1 MENHSKTLV
10 SWRDLNYPLKKK
22 GNSKEKKEKQKL
34 RNKLLI
40 SFKIILVG
48 LILISCGKT
57 NKLENVDKIL
67 LFGDSLMSG
76 YGLKENQV
84 LSVILENDLKEAGY
98 NIKII
103 NGSVSGDTS
112 EDGLDRIEEYTSGGD
127 IDLIVLGLGANDMLR
142 RINPDQTENN
152 LRKII
157 EIIKTKN
164 IKIILAGMKA
174 SPTNGLAYKKKFDD
188 IFPKLA
194 EEYDL
199 TLIPFLLKKVALN
212 PKLNQSD
219 GIHPNFEG
227 AKVISETIKESII
240 NFD

>member
-1 MENHSKTLV
+1 
-10 SWRDLNYPLKKK
+10 
-22 GNSKEKKEKQKL
+22 
-34 RNKLLI
+34 
-40 SFKIILVG
+40 
-48 LILISCGKT
+48 
-57 NKLENVDKIL
+57 
-67 LFGDSLMSG
+67 MSG
-76 YGLKENQV
+76 YGLKEDQT
-84 LSVILENDLKEAGY
+84 LSIVLENDLKQAGY

-103 NGSVSGDTS
+103 NGSVSGNTS
-112 EDGLDRIEEYTSGGD
+112 EDGLDRIEEYVFDSD

-174 SPTNGLAYKKKFDD
+174 SPTNGLAYKNKFDD

-194 EEYDL
+194 EEHDL
-199 TLIPFLLKKVALN
+199 NLIPFLLKEVALN
-212 PKLNQSD
+212 PKFNQSD
-219 GIHPNFEG
+219 GIHPNYEG

-240 NFD
+240 NLD

>member
-1 MENHSKTLV
+1 MSEKNELLIFFKT
-10 SWRDLNYPLKKK
+10 
-22 GNSKEKKEKQKL
+22 
-34 RNKLLI
+34 LLI
-40 SFKIILVG
+40 S
-48 LILISCGKT
+48 LILISCSET
-57 NKLENVDKIL
+57 NKLENINNVL

-76 YGLKENQV
+76 YGLKEDQT
-84 LSVILENDLKEAGY
+84 LSIILENDLKDAGY
-98 NIKII
+98 NIKVI

-219 GIHPNFEG
+219 GIHPNIEG

>member
-1 MENHSKTLV
+1 M
-10 SWRDLNYPLKKK
+10 
-22 GNSKEKKEKQKL
+22 
-34 RNKLLI
+34 
-40 SFKIILVG
+40 
-48 LILISCGKT
+48 ISCSDT
-57 NKLENVDKIL
+57 NKLENVNKIL

-76 YGLKENQV
+76 YGLKENQT
-84 LSVILENDLKEAGY
+84 LSIILENDLKKAGY
-98 NIKII
+98 NIEII

-112 EDGLDRIEEYTSGGD
+112 EDGLDRIEEYASGSN

-142 RINPDQTENN
+142 RINPDQTESN

-194 EEYDL
+194 KEYDL
-199 TLIPFLLKKVALN
+199 NLIPFLLKKVALN

-219 GIHPNFEG
+219 GIHPNYEG
-227 AKVISETIKESII
+227 AKVISKTIKESII
-240 NFD
+240 NLE

>member
-1 MENHSKTLV
+1 
-10 SWRDLNYPLKKK
+10 
-22 GNSKEKKEKQKL
+22 
-34 RNKLLI
+34 
-40 SFKIILVG
+40 
-48 LILISCGKT
+48 
-57 NKLENVDKIL
+57 
-67 LFGDSLMSG
+67 MSG
-76 YGLKENQV
+76 YGLKEDQT
-84 LSVILENDLKEAGY
+84 LSIILENDLKKAGY

-112 EDGLDRIEEYTSGGD
+112 EDGLYRIEEYTSRID

-142 RINPDQTENN
+142 RINPVQTERN

-157 EIIKTKN
+157 EIIKAKN

-174 SPTNGLAYKKKFDD
+174 SPTNGFAYKKKFDD

-199 TLIPFLLKKVALN
+199 KLIPFLLKNVALN

-219 GIHPNFEG
+219 GIHPNYEG
-227 AKVISETIKESII
+227 AKAISETIKKSII
-240 NFD
+240 NLEWKKLICI

>member
-1 MENHSKTLV
+1 
-10 SWRDLNYPLKKK
+10 
-22 GNSKEKKEKQKL
+22 
-34 RNKLLI
+34 
-40 SFKIILVG
+40 
-48 LILISCGKT
+48 
-57 NKLENVDKIL
+57 
-67 LFGDSLMSG
+67 MSG
-76 YGLKENQV
+76 YGLKENQA
-84 LSVILENDLKEAGY
+84 LSIILENDLKETGY
-98 NIKII
+98 NIRVI

-142 RINPDQTENN
+142 RINPDQTESN

-194 EEYDL
+194 KEYNLD
-199 TLIPFLLKKVALN
+199 LIPFLLKKVALN

-219 GIHPNFEG
+219 GIHPNYEG
-227 AKVISETIKESII
+227 VIIISETIRQSII
-240 NFD
+240 N

>member
-1 MENHSKTLV
+1 
-10 SWRDLNYPLKKK
+10 LK
-22 GNSKEKKEKQKL
+22 
-34 RNKLLI
+34 NKLLI
-40 SFKIILVG
+40 FFKTLLIS
-48 LILISCGKT
+48 LILISCSDT
-57 NKLENVDKIL
+57 NKLENVNKIL

-76 YGLKENQV
+76 YGLKENQT
-84 LSVILENDLKEAGY
+84 LSIILENDLKKAGY
-98 NIKII
+98 NIEII

-112 EDGLDRIEEYTSGGD
+112 EDGLDRIEEYASGSN

-142 RINPDQTENN
+142 RINPDQTEGN

-194 EEYDL
+194 KEYDL
-199 TLIPFLLKKVALN
+199 NLIPFLLKKVALN

-219 GIHPNFEG
+219 GIHPNYEG
-227 AKVISETIKESII
+227 AKVISKTIKDILI
-240 NFD
+240 N

>member
-1 MENHSKTLV
+1 MK
-10 SWRDLNYPLKKK
+10 
-22 GNSKEKKEKQKL
+22 
-34 RNKLLI
+34 NKLLI
-40 SFKIILVG
+40 SFKIFLIG
-48 LILISCGKT
+48 LILTSCGES
-57 NKLENVDKIL
+57 NKLENVNKVL

-76 YGLKENQV
+76 YGLKENQA
-84 LSVILENDLKEAGY
+84 LSIILENDLKETGY
-98 NIKII
+98 NIRVI

-112 EDGLDRIEEYTSGGD
+112 GDGLYRIEEYTSGGD
-127 IDLIVLGLGANDMLR
+127 VDLIVLGLGANDMLR
-142 RINPDQTENN
+142 RINPDQTESN

-227 AKVISETIKESII
+227 SRVISETIKESII

>member
-1 MENHSKTLV
+1 
-10 SWRDLNYPLKKK
+10 
-22 GNSKEKKEKQKL
+22 
-34 RNKLLI
+34 
-40 SFKIILVG
+40 
-48 LILISCGKT
+48 
-57 NKLENVDKIL
+57 
-67 LFGDSLMSG
+67 MSG
-76 YGLKENQV
+76 YGLKENQA
-84 LSVILENDLKEAGY
+84 LSIILENDLKEAGY
-98 NIKII
+98 NIKVV

-112 EDGLDRIEEYTSGGD
+112 EDGLDRIEEYTPDSD

-157 EIIKTKN
+157 EIIKTRN

-174 SPTNGLAYKKKFDD
+174 SPSNGLAYKKKFDD

-194 EEYDL
+194 KEYDL
-199 TLIPFLLKKVALN
+199 NLIPFLLEKVALD

-227 AKVISETIKESII
+227 TKVISETIKNILI
-240 NFD
+240 N

>member
-1 MENHSKTLV
+1 MT
-10 SWRDLNYPLKKK
+10 
-22 GNSKEKKEKQKL
+22 
-34 RNKLLI
+34 
-40 SFKIILVG
+40 
-48 LILISCGKT
+48 SCSKT
-57 NKLENVDKIL
+57 NKLDDVNEIL

-76 YGLKENQV
+76 YGLKENQA
-84 LSVILENDLKEAGY
+84 LSIILENDLKEAGY
-98 NIKII
+98 NIIVI

-112 EDGLDRIEEYTSGGD
+112 EDGLDRIEEYTPDSD

-152 LRKII
+152 LTKII

-199 TLIPFLLKKVALN
+199 NLIPFLLKKVALN
-212 PKLNQSD
+212 PKFNQSD
-219 GIHPNFEG
+219 GIHPNYEG

-240 NFD
+240 NLD

>member
-1 MENHSKTLV
+1 MKN
-10 SWRDLNYPLKKK
+10 N
-22 GNSKEKKEKQKL
+22 
-34 RNKLLI
+34 LLI
-40 SFKIILVG
+40 FFKTFLIS
-48 LILISCGKT
+48 LILISCSEN
-57 NKLENVDKIL
+57 NKLENVNKIL

-76 YGLKENQV
+76 YGLKKNQA
-84 LSVILENDLKEAGY
+84 LSIILENDLKEAGY
-98 NIKII
+98 NIKVI

-112 EDGLDRIEEYTSGGD
+112 EDGLDRIEEFTSGSD

-142 RINPDQTENN
+142 RINPDQTESN

-174 SPTNGLAYKKKFDD
+174 SPTNGLAYKKRFDD

>member
-1 MENHSKTLV
+1 MT
-10 SWRDLNYPLKKK
+10 
-22 GNSKEKKEKQKL
+22 
-34 RNKLLI
+34 
-40 SFKIILVG
+40 
-48 LILISCGKT
+48 SCSKT
-57 NKLENVDKIL
+57 NKLDDVNEIL

-76 YGLKENQV
+76 YGLKENQA
-84 LSVILENDLKEAGY
+84 LSIILENDLKEAGY
-98 NIKII
+98 NIKVV

-112 EDGLDRIEEYTSGGD
+112 EDGLDRIEEYTPDSD

-174 SPTNGLAYKKKFDD
+174 SPTNGLVYKKKFDD

-199 TLIPFLLKKVALN
+199 NLIPFLLKKVALN
-212 PKLNQSD
+212 PKFNQSD
-219 GIHPNFEG
+219 GIHPNYEG

-240 NFD
+240 NLD

>member
-1 MENHSKTLV
+1 M
-10 SWRDLNYPLKKK
+10 
-22 GNSKEKKEKQKL
+22 
-34 RNKLLI
+34 
-40 SFKIILVG
+40 
-48 LILISCGKT
+48 ISCSDS
-57 NKLENVDKIL
+57 NRLENVNKIL

-76 YGLKENQV
+76 YGLKENQT
-84 LSVILENDLKEAGY
+84 LSIILENDLKEAGY
-98 NIKII
+98 DIRVI

-112 EDGLDRIEEYTSGGD
+112 ENGLDRIEEYTSDSD
-127 IDLIVLGLGANDMLR
+127 IDLIILGLGANDMLR

-157 EIIKTKN
+157 EILKTKN

-194 EEYDL
+194 DEFDL
-199 TLIPFLLKKVALN
+199 NLIPFLLKKVALN

-219 GIHPNFEG
+219 GIHPNYEG
-227 AKVISETIKESII
+227 AKVISETIRESII
-240 NFD
+240 NLD

>member
-1 MENHSKTLV
+1 M
-10 SWRDLNYPLKKK
+10 
-22 GNSKEKKEKQKL
+22 
-34 RNKLLI
+34 
-40 SFKIILVG
+40 
-48 LILISCGKT
+48 ISCSET
-57 NKLENVDKIL
+57 NKLENVNKIL

-84 LSVILENDLKEAGY
+84 LSIILENDLKEAGY
-98 NIKII
+98 NIKVI

-112 EDGLDRIEEYTSGGD
+112 EDGLYRIEEYTSSGD

-142 RINPDQTENN
+142 RINPDQTESN

-157 EIIKTKN
+157 EIIKTNK
-164 IKIILAGMKA
+164 ISIILAGMKA

-188 IFPKLA
+188 IFPELA
-194 EEYDL
+194 KEYDL
-199 TLIPFLLKKVALN
+199 NLIPFLLKKVALN

-219 GIHPNFEG
+219 GIHPNYEG

-240 NFD
+240 NLD

>member
-1 MENHSKTLV
+1 MK
-10 SWRDLNYPLKKK
+10 
-22 GNSKEKKEKQKL
+22 
-34 RNKLLI
+34 NKLLLFFKTILI
-40 SFKIILVG
+40 S
-48 LILISCGKT
+48 LILISCSDT
-57 NKLENVDKIL
+57 NKLENVNKIL

-76 YGLKENQV
+76 YGLKEDQK
-84 LSVILENDLKEAGY
+84 LSIILENDLKETGY
-98 NIKII
+98 NIRVI

-112 EDGLDRIEEYTSGGD
+112 GDGLYRIEEYASGGD
-127 IDLIVLGLGANDMLR
+127 VDLIVLGLGANDMLR
-142 RINPDQTENN
+142 RINPDQIESN

-199 TLIPFLLKKVALN
+199 NLIPFLLKKVALN
-212 PKLNQSD
+212 PKFNQSD
-219 GIHPNFEG
+219 GIHPNYEG
-227 AKVISETIKESII
+227 TKLISEIIKESII
-240 NFD
+240 NLD

>member
-1 MENHSKTLV
+1 M
-10 SWRDLNYPLKKK
+10 KK
-22 GNSKEKKEKQKL
+22 
-34 RNKLLI
+34 KLLI
-40 SFKIILVG
+40 FFKTLLIS
-48 LILISCGKT
+48 LILISCSET
-57 NKLENVDKIL
+57 NKLENVNKIV

-76 YGLKENQV
+76 YGLKEDQT
-84 LSVILENDLKEAGY
+84 LSIILENDLKEAGY

-112 EDGLDRIEEYTSGGD
+112 EDGIDRIDEYTSDSD
-127 IDLIVLGLGANDMLR
+127 IDLIILGLGANDMLR

-199 TLIPFLLKKVALN
+199 TLIPFILKKVALN

-219 GIHPNFEG
+219 GIHPNYEG
-227 AKVISETIKESII
+227 SKVISKTIKESII
-240 NFD
+240 NLE